1 MSLGLTVCFQEII
14 DLPIIKN
21 RTYVIN
27 IDLKQSKEIHWVSL
41 LIDRSTSLYF
51 DSCWIENIPK
61 QLLNKIKDKSITGSI
76 FRMQS
81 DDLILLYHF
90 HRIYDYR
97 ENLVRLYQFI
107 FS

>member
-1 MSLGLTVCFQEII
+1 M
-14 DLPIIKN
+14 
-21 RTYVIN
+21 IN
-27 IDLKQSKEIHWVSL
+27 LDVKQSKETHWVSL
-41 LIDRSTSLYF
+41 LIDRTTSLYF
-51 DSCWIENIPK
+51 DSCGIENIQK
-61 QLLNKIKDKSITGSI
+61 EVLNKIKDKSITGSI

-107 FS
+107 FSKHL